1 MAVDRIA
8 PFVTSCQTLSFNF
21 IFTSLTFLCELCNY
35 NPLFHKTNCDNILV
49 NNCSLLSSEKC
60 TFLTKKYMNHC
71 RLHKYDNCPF
81 LPCWESFSRMK
92 SDLTLG
98 KIWSPLKS
106 AKSWETLT
114 TKFSAPENV
123 NYFGFIVVF
132 FSIWDTIT
140 HRYMLMLECTYS
152 HNQKITIY
160 F

>member
-1 MAVDRIA
+1 MAVDRIT
-8 PFVTSCQTLSFNF
+8 PFVTSCQILSFNF
-21 IFTSLTFLCELCNY
+21 IFTSLTFLCELRNY

-60 TFLTKKYMNHC
+60 TCRQKYINHC

-81 LPCWESFSRMK
+81 LPCRESFSRMK

-106 AKSWETLT
+106 AKSWESLT

-123 NYFGFIVVF
+123 NYFGFIVVIF
-132 FSIWDTIT
+132 FVLDIIT
-140 HRYMLMLECTYS
+140 HGDVLLLECTNS
-152 HNQKITIY
+152 RNQKITI
-160 F
+160 